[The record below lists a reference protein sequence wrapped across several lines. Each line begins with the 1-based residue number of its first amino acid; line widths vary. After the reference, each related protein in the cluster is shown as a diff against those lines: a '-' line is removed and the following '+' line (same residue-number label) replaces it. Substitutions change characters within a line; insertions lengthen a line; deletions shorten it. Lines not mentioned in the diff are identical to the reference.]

1 MGRQYDAVIL
11 DLFGTLV
18 ERPSGIEAARVEM
31 ANILGV
37 EPAGF
42 ETAWRQ
48 FRVQRDTGE
57 FATVEAAIE
66 AALGW
71 LGAKADESKIEA
83 AKAVR
88 YQATREGLRPRVH
101 AIDVLTALRT
111 QGYLLGLVSNCS
123 CEIPELWSETQFDTL
138 FDVTV
143 YSASEGIAKPDRE
156 MFVRATERLGVQ
168 PDRCLYIA
176 DGESDELDAAAG
188 VGVGLTPWLLLVPHD
203 DPPKSKA
210 HAESVERWR
219 HRHLTS
225 VAEVLGLV
233 E

>member
-71 LGAKADESKIEA
+71 LARKRMKARS
-83 AKAVR
+83 
-88 YQATREGLRPRVH
+88 RPRKRSDIKRP
-101 AIDVLTALRT
+101 AKGCGR
-111 QGYLLGLVSNCS
+111 
-123 CEIPELWSETQFDTL
+123 
-138 FDVTV
+138 
-143 YSASEGIAKPDRE
+143 ASTRS
-156 MFVRATERLGVQ
+156 T
-168 PDRCLYIA
+168 C
-176 DGESDELDAAAG
+176 
-188 VGVGLTPWLLLVPHD
+188 
-203 DPPKSKA
+203 
-210 HAESVERWR
+210 
-219 HRHLTS
+219 
-225 VAEVLGLV
+225 
-233 E
+233 